1 MNADGDVD
9 CVKKVIKDNKFSA
22 FNQQNEIYRFSLTC
36 FIYLHLENI
45 YFFFSNTKCCKQKQ
59 SNNLQSDF
67 GQRFGRWRSYFH
79 TKYAIRRSQNLIVR
93 VQSAQWLISI
103 SR

>member
-36 FIYLHLENI
+36 FIYLHLKNI
-45 YFFFSNTKCCKQKQ
+45 FFSVLIQNVVNK
-59 SNNLQSDF
+59 NNLTIYNQILVKDSVD
-67 GQRFGRWRSYFH
+67 G
-79 TKYAIRRSQNLIVR
+79 V
-93 VQSAQWLISI
+93 LISI
-103 SR
+103 RNTQLDVART